1 MSAPTIQPSEPGGLS
16 AISGSSSLVAL
27 RGRHLHL
34 AGSYEIDGILVGAYV
49 DDSDLR
55 RFRHV
60 AGWQPLPTPEV

>member
-1 MSAPTIQPSEPGGLS
+1 MSAPTTQPSEPGGLS

-49 DDSDLR
+49 DDTDLR
-55 RFRHV
+55 RFRTLSGRPSHS
-60 AGWQPLPTPEV
+60 TPET